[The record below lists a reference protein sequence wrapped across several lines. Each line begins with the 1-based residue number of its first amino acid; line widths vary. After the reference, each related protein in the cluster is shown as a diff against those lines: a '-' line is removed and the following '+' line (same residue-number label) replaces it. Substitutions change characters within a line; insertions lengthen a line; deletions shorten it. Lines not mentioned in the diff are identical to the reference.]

1 MCVIPLHLPCSRE
14 YYTKT
19 LYTGLRHFKN
29 TPSQSPLNIR
39 KGSLSLMNHT
49 YTLFQ
54 WGITENIY
62 QKERDWQRPITWASK
77 RVAYFYVHKWPSS
90 SSHSRN
96 VETSITRPQGNRK
109 LTCTSYPSDTIES
122 ITTNLQV
129 NLRYYPIFR
138 PSRDF
143 SWNPW
148 HPGHVEKVSKC
159 LQYAILCKLGCR

>member
-1 MCVIPLHLPCSRE
+1 MQSRILHKNPLYR
-14 YYTKT
+14 TKT
-19 LYTGLRHFKN
+19 FQKHTKPISTKYQKRE
-29 TPSQSPLNIR
+29 
-39 KGSLSLMNHT
+39 SLSDESYI

-129 NLRYYPIFR
+129 NLRCYPIFR